1 MSEPHP
7 TIRPQ
12 PGILEIALYQG
23 GEARLPGRD
32 RVLKLSSNENP
43 FGPSPK
49 AVEAF
54 RDAAASLHLYPNTD
68 HAALRAAIAEVH
80 GLDPAASSAASGR
93 TRSSPSSP
101 RPTPGRAPR

>member
-23 GEARLPGRD
+23 GESRLPGHD

-43 FGPSPK
+43 FGPSP
-49 AVEAF
+49 AALAAF
-54 RDAAASLHLYPNTD
+54 RDAAASLHRYPNTD
-68 HAALRAAIAEVH
+68 HAACAPPSPRSTAST
-80 GLDPAASSAASGR
+80 PPASSAASAR
-93 TRSSPSSP
+93 TRSSPS
-101 RPTPGRAPR
+101 